1 MNNQN
6 ISVNPEELKNS
17 ANTIRKC
24 LQDLKDAKKLA
35 DNAWED
41 CMSSMSMGEQYINIL
56 NDNKME
62 NDNTFTSAMDK
73 LETKTNSLDS
83 IDNIWKDSEVEI
95 MSSYKQYS
103 GLLELFTR
111 QALGISDKGPIKK
124 E

>member
-73 LETKTNSLDS
+73 LE
-83 IDNIWKDSEVEI
+83 I